1 MDKINLKEEATLE
14 KIRSFFNSE
23 DMNEEEI
30 ASVLEELSDDEK
42 EELTDYLLEEE
53 GISDLEEI
61 EEIDDIDDDIIEES
75 EDEEDDRPIK
85 RPEPVSLSPITRKD
99 MMKLSDLTNE
109 EIVER
114 FQQGNQNALSAL
126 VEKNQG
132 LVRSRASYFYRSHGN
147 DLDLEDLVQSGM
159 LGMIRAA
166 EKFDLS
172 LGYKFTTYA
181 YKWID
186 KAIRKAINKEGHT
199 IRIPAGK
206 YLKLNKLKQILKAN
220 PEASDEEI
228 YKILEKEGIDKK
240 QADDLF
246 LINRNQVNSTSLN
259 INLDSEDSTGDELM
273 DMVGDESTP
282 VDILILEKDM
292 ENFLMKALDQL
303 TDREK
308 QIIIYRYGLDNE
320 KPKTLEEIGTI
331 YDLSRERIRQI
342 ENQALGKLK
351 EYSDAENWKELL
363 QNKLRIYLQQFFCK
377 NFQESQAF

>member
-1 MDKINLKEEATLE
+1 MGDKMDKINLKDKKTLE
-14 KIRSFFNSE
+14 KLQEYLNSE
-23 DMNEEEI
+23 DLTEEEI
-30 ASVLEELSDDEK
+30 ISILEGLTEKEKDEIMDIISDEVDDDDE
-42 EELTDYLLEEE
+42 
-53 GISDLEEI
+53 
-61 EEIDDIDDDIIEES
+61 DDDFEERKTNVSKASIMPISRRDMIE
-75 EDEEDDRPIK
+75 
-85 RPEPVSLSPITRKD
+85 
-99 MMKLSDLTNE
+99 LSDLTNE
-109 EIVER
+109 QIVEQ
-114 FQQGNQNALSAL
+114 FQIGNQNALAAL

-132 LVRSRASYFYRSHGN
+132 LVRSRASYFFRSHGN

-220 PEASDEEI
+220 PEASDEEL
-228 YKILEKEGIDKK
+228 YRILEKEGIDKK

-282 VDILILEKDM
+282 VDMLILEKDM
-292 ENFLMKALDQL
+292 ENFLLKALDQL

-308 QIIIYRYGLDNE
+308 QIIIFRYGLDNE
-320 KPKTLEEIGTI
+320 KPKTLEEIGKI

-351 EYSDAENWKELL
+351 EFSERE
-363 QNKLRIYLQQFFCK
+363 
-377 NFQESQAF
+377 E

>member
-1 MDKINLKEEATLE
+1 MGDKMDKINLKDKKTLE
-14 KIRSFFNSE
+14 KLKEYLNSE
-23 DMNEEEI
+23 DLTEEEI
-30 ASVLEELSDDEK
+30 ISILEGLTEEEKDEIMDIISDEVDDDED
-42 EELTDYLLEEE
+42 E
-53 GISDLEEI
+53 
-61 EEIDDIDDDIIEES
+61 DDDFEERNKNSSKTSIMPISRRDMIE
-75 EDEEDDRPIK
+75 
-85 RPEPVSLSPITRKD
+85 
-99 MMKLSDLTNE
+99 LSDLTNE
-109 EIVER
+109 QIVEQ
-114 FQQGNQNALSAL
+114 FQIGNQNALAAL

-132 LVRSRASYFYRSHGN
+132 LVRSRASYFFRSHGN

-220 PEASDEEI
+220 PEASDEEL
-228 YKILEKEGIDKK
+228 YRILEKEGIDKK

-282 VDILILEKDM
+282 VDMLILEKDM
-292 ENFLMKALDQL
+292 ENFLLKALDQL

-308 QIIIYRYGLDNE
+308 QIIIFRYGLDNE
-320 KPKTLEEIGTI
+320 KPKTLEEIGKI

-351 EYSDAENWKELL
+351 EFSERE
-363 QNKLRIYLQQFFCK
+363 
-377 NFQESQAF
+377 E

>member
-53 GISDLEEI
+53 GISDPEEI

-85 RPEPVSLSPITRKD
+85 RSEPVSLSPITRKD

-220 PEASDEEI
+220 PEASDDEI

-282 VDILILEKDM
+282 VDVLILERDM

-351 EYSDAENWKELL
+351 EFSDSEN
-363 QNKLRIYLQQFFCK
+363 
-377 NFQESQAF
+377 

>member
-1 MDKINLKEEATLE
+1 MDKINLKDERVVERR
-14 KIRSFFNSE
+14 RSYFNSQ
-23 DMNEEEI
+23 DMGKEEI
-30 ASVLEELSDDEK
+30 ASVLEELSDEEK
-42 EELTDYLLEEE
+42 EELIEFIDDEEIE
-53 GISDLEEI
+53 DDEEFEEKDDI
-61 EEIDDIDDDIIEES
+61 EEIDDID
-75 EDEEDDRPIK
+75 EDEDDDEPKIK
-85 RPEPVSLSPITRKD
+85 RSESTAITPITRSD
-99 MMKLSDLTNE
+99 MMKMSDLTNE
-109 EIVER
+109 EIVEQ
-114 FQQGNQNALSAL
+114 FQKGNQNALAAL

-166 EKFDLS
+166 EKFDLT

-282 VDILILEKDM
+282 VDILILERDM

-303 TDREK
+303 TEREK

-320 KPKTLEEIGTI
+320 KPKTLEEIGSI

-351 EYSDAENWKELL
+351 EYSDAEN
-363 QNKLRIYLQQFFCK
+363 
-377 NFQESQAF
+377 

>member
-1 MDKINLKEEATLE
+1 MGDKMDKINLKDKKTLE
-14 KIRSFFNSE
+14 KLQEYLNSE
-23 DMNEEEI
+23 DLTEEEI
-30 ASVLEELSDDEK
+30 ISILEGLTEEEKDEIMDIISDEVDDDE
-42 EELTDYLLEEE
+42 
-53 GISDLEEI
+53 
-61 EEIDDIDDDIIEES
+61 DDDDFEERNKNVSKTSIMPISRRDMIE
-75 EDEEDDRPIK
+75 
-85 RPEPVSLSPITRKD
+85 
-99 MMKLSDLTNE
+99 LSDLTNE
-109 EIVER
+109 QIVEQ
-114 FQQGNQNALSAL
+114 FQIGNQNALAAL

-132 LVRSRASYFYRSHGN
+132 LVRSRASYFFRSHGN

-220 PEASDEEI
+220 PEASDEEL
-228 YKILEKEGIDKK
+228 YRILEKEGIDKK

-282 VDILILEKDM
+282 VDMLILEKDM
-292 ENFLMKALDQL
+292 ENFLLKALDQL

-308 QIIIYRYGLDNE
+308 QIIIFRYGLDNE
-320 KPKTLEEIGTI
+320 KPKTLEEIGKI

-351 EYSDAENWKELL
+351 EFSERE
-363 QNKLRIYLQQFFCK
+363 
-377 NFQESQAF
+377 E

>member
-1 MDKINLKEEATLE
+1 MDKIN
-14 KIRSFFNSE
+14 FN
-23 DMNEEEI
+23 DEEI
-30 ASVLEELSDDEK
+30 FEKFKDFFDEDDIDEKEAQKIYKGLTEDEK
-42 EELTDYLLEEE
+42 EEFDQFL
-53 GISDLEEI
+53 
-61 EEIDDIDDDIIEES
+61 
-75 EDEEDDRPIK
+75 EDEELEEDEDKDEEDRKKIK
-85 RPEPVSLSPITRKD
+85 NSLVARQRSDIIR
-99 MMKLSDLTNE
+99 LSDLTNE
-109 EIVER
+109 QIVEQ
-114 FQQGNQNALSAL
+114 FQEGNQNALGAL
-126 VEKNQG
+126 VDKNQG

-147 DLDLEDLVQSGM
+147 DLELEDLVQSGM

-166 EKFDLS
+166 EKFDLT

-220 PEASDEEI
+220 PEASEEEL
-228 YKILEKEGIDKK
+228 YKILKQEGIDKK

-273 DMVGDESTP
+273 DMVGDDSIP
-282 VDILILEKDM
+282 VDDQILKKDM
-292 ENFLMKALDQL
+292 EDFLMKALDQL
-303 TDREK
+303 SDREK

-331 YDLSRERIRQI
+331 YSLSRERIRQI

-351 EYSDAENWKELL
+351 QYSD
-363 QNKLRIYLQQFFCK
+363 QD
-377 NFQESQAF
+377 

>member
-1 MDKINLKEEATLE
+1 MDKINFNDEEVFEKFKDFFDEDDIDEKEAQ
-14 KIRSFFNSE
+14 KIYKGLTE
-23 DMNEEEI
+23 
-30 ASVLEELSDDEK
+30 DEK
-42 EELTDYLLEEE
+42 EEFDQFLEDEE
-53 GISDLEEI
+53 LE
-61 EEIDDIDDDIIEES
+61 
-75 EDEEDDRPIK
+75 EDEEDVKKIK
-85 RPEPVSLSPITRKD
+85 NSLVARQRSDIIR
-99 MMKLSDLTNE
+99 LSDLTNE
-109 EIVER
+109 QIVEQ
-114 FQQGNQNALSAL
+114 FQEGNQNALGAL
-126 VEKNQG
+126 VDKNQG

-147 DLDLEDLVQSGM
+147 DLELEDLVQSGM

-220 PEASDEEI
+220 PEASEEEL
-228 YKILEKEGIDKK
+228 YKILKQEGIDKK

-273 DMVGDESTP
+273 DMVGDDSIP
-282 VDILILEKDM
+282 VDDQILKKDM
-292 ENFLMKALDQL
+292 EDFLMKALDQL
-303 TDREK
+303 SDREK

-331 YDLSRERIRQI
+331 YSLSRERIRQI

-351 EYSDAENWKELL
+351 QYSD
-363 QNKLRIYLQQFFCK
+363 QD
-377 NFQESQAF
+377 

>member
-1 MDKINLKEEATLE
+1 MDKIN
-14 KIRSFFNSE
+14 FN
-23 DMNEEEI
+23 DEEI
-30 ASVLEELSDDEK
+30 FEKFKDFFDEDEIDQKEAQKIYKGLTEEEK
-42 EELTDYLLEEE
+42 EEFDQFL
-53 GISDLEEI
+53 
-61 EEIDDIDDDIIEES
+61 
-75 EDEEDDRPIK
+75 EDEELEEDEDKDEEDRKKIK
-85 RPEPVSLSPITRKD
+85 NSLVARQRSDIIR
-99 MMKLSDLTNE
+99 LSDLTNE
-109 EIVER
+109 QIVEQ
-114 FQQGNQNALSAL
+114 FQEGNQNALGAL
-126 VEKNQG
+126 VDKNQG

-147 DLDLEDLVQSGM
+147 DLELEDLVQSGM

-166 EKFDLS
+166 EKFDLT

-220 PEASDEEI
+220 PEASEEEL
-228 YKILEKEGIDKK
+228 YKILKQEGIDKK

-273 DMVGDESTP
+273 DMVGDDSIP
-282 VDILILEKDM
+282 VDDQILKKDM
-292 ENFLMKALDQL
+292 EDFLMKALDQL
-303 TDREK
+303 SDREK

-331 YDLSRERIRQI
+331 YSLSRERIRQI

-351 EYSDAENWKELL
+351 QYSEQD
-363 QNKLRIYLQQFFCK
+363 
-377 NFQESQAF
+377 

>member
-1 MDKINLKEEATLE
+1 MDKIN
-14 KIRSFFNSE
+14 FN
-23 DMNEEEI
+23 DEEI
-30 ASVLEELSDDEK
+30 FEKFKDFFDEEDIDQKEAEKLYKSLTEDEK
-42 EELTDYLLEEE
+42 EEFDQYLEDEQL
-53 GISDLEEI
+53 D
-61 EEIDDIDDDIIEES
+61 
-75 EDEEDDRPIK
+75 EDEEENIHKIK
-85 RPEPVSLSPITRKD
+85 NSLVAKKRSDIIR
-99 MMKLSDLTNE
+99 LSDLTNE
-109 EIVER
+109 QIVEQ
-114 FQQGNQNALSAL
+114 FQEGNQNALGAL
-126 VEKNQG
+126 VDKNQG

-147 DLDLEDLVQSGM
+147 DLELEDLVQSGM

-166 EKFDLS
+166 EKFDLT

-220 PEASDEEI
+220 PEASEEEL
-228 YKILEKEGIDKK
+228 YKILKQEGIDKK

-273 DMVGDESTP
+273 DMVGDDSIP
-282 VDILILEKDM
+282 VDDQILKKDM
-292 ENFLMKALDQL
+292 EDFLMKALDQL
-303 TDREK
+303 SEREK

-331 YDLSRERIRQI
+331 YNLSRERIRQI

-351 EYSDAENWKELL
+351 QYSD
-363 QNKLRIYLQQFFCK
+363 QD
-377 NFQESQAF
+377 

>member
-1 MDKINLKEEATLE
+1 MGDKMDKINLKDKKTLE
-14 KIRSFFNSE
+14 KLQEYLNSE
-23 DMNEEEI
+23 DLTEEEI
-30 ASVLEELSDDEK
+30 ISILEGLTEEEKDEIMDIISDEVDDDDE
-42 EELTDYLLEEE
+42 
-53 GISDLEEI
+53 
-61 EEIDDIDDDIIEES
+61 DDDFEERKTNVSKASIMPISRRDMIE
-75 EDEEDDRPIK
+75 
-85 RPEPVSLSPITRKD
+85 
-99 MMKLSDLTNE
+99 LSDLTNE
-109 EIVER
+109 QIVEQ
-114 FQQGNQNALSAL
+114 FQIGNQNALAAL

-132 LVRSRASYFYRSHGN
+132 LVRSRASYFFRSHGN

-220 PEASDEEI
+220 PEASDEEL
-228 YKILEKEGIDKK
+228 YRILEKEGIDKK

-282 VDILILEKDM
+282 VDMLILEKDM
-292 ENFLMKALDQL
+292 ENFLLKALDQL

-308 QIIIYRYGLDNE
+308 QIIIFRYGLDNE
-320 KPKTLEEIGTI
+320 KPKTLEEIGKI

-351 EYSDAENWKELL
+351 EFSERE
-363 QNKLRIYLQQFFCK
+363 
-377 NFQESQAF
+377 E

>member
-1 MDKINLKEEATLE
+1 MDKIN
-14 KIRSFFNSE
+14 FN
-23 DMNEEEI
+23 DEEI
-30 ASVLEELSDDEK
+30 FEKFKDFFDEEDIDQKEAEKLYKSLTEDEK
-42 EELTDYLLEEE
+42 EEFDQYLEDEQLEDDEEE
-53 GISDLEEI
+53 NIHKIKNSLVAKKRS
-61 EEIDDIDDDIIEES
+61 DII
-75 EDEEDDRPIK
+75 R
-85 RPEPVSLSPITRKD
+85 
-99 MMKLSDLTNE
+99 LSDLTNE
-109 EIVER
+109 QIVEQ
-114 FQQGNQNALSAL
+114 FQEGNQNALGAL
-126 VEKNQG
+126 VDKNQG

-147 DLDLEDLVQSGM
+147 DLELEDLVQSGM

-166 EKFDLS
+166 EKFDLT

-220 PEASDEEI
+220 PEASEEEL
-228 YKILEKEGIDKK
+228 YKILKQEGIDKK

-273 DMVGDESTP
+273 DMVGDDSIP
-282 VDILILEKDM
+282 VDDQILKKDM
-292 ENFLMKALDQL
+292 EDFLMKALDQL
-303 TDREK
+303 SEREK

-331 YDLSRERIRQI
+331 YNLSRERIRQI

-351 EYSDAENWKELL
+351 QYSD
-363 QNKLRIYLQQFFCK
+363 QD
-377 NFQESQAF
+377 

>member
-1 MDKINLKEEATLE
+1 MDKINFK
-14 KIRSFFNSE
+14 
-23 DMNEEEI
+23 DEEI
-30 ASVLEELSDDEK
+30 FKKFKDFFDEEDIDEK
-42 EELTDYLLEEE
+42 KAQKIYDSLGEDEKDELEQFL
-53 GISDLEEI
+53 
-61 EEIDDIDDDIIEES
+61 
-75 EDEEDDRPIK
+75 EDEELEEDIESDRKKIANSLVARK
-85 RPEPVSLSPITRKD
+85 RSDIIR
-99 MMKLSDLTNE
+99 LSDLTNE
-109 EIVER
+109 QIVGQ
-114 FQQGNQNALSAL
+114 FQEGNQNALGAL
-126 VEKNQG
+126 VDKNQG

-147 DLDLEDLVQSGM
+147 DLELEDLVQSGM

-220 PEASDEEI
+220 PEASEEEL
-228 YKILEKEGIDKK
+228 YKILKQEGIDKK

-273 DMVGDESTP
+273 DMVGDDSIP
-282 VDILILEKDM
+282 VDDQILKKDM
-292 ENFLMKALDQL
+292 EDFLMKALDQL
-303 TDREK
+303 SDREK

-320 KPKTLEEIGTI
+320 KPKTLEEIGTL
-331 YDLSRERIRQI
+331 YNLSRERIRQI

-351 EYSDAENWKELL
+351 QYSD
-363 QNKLRIYLQQFFCK
+363 QD
-377 NFQESQAF
+377 

>member
-1 MDKINLKEEATLE
+1 MGDKMDKINLKDKKTLE
-14 KIRSFFNSE
+14 KLQEYLNSE
-23 DMNEEEI
+23 DLTEEEI
-30 ASVLEELSDDEK
+30 ISILEGLTEEEKDEIMDIISDEVDDDDE
-42 EELTDYLLEEE
+42 
-53 GISDLEEI
+53 
-61 EEIDDIDDDIIEES
+61 DDDDFEERKTNVSKASIMPISRRDMIE
-75 EDEEDDRPIK
+75 
-85 RPEPVSLSPITRKD
+85 
-99 MMKLSDLTNE
+99 LSDLTNE
-109 EIVER
+109 QIVEQ
-114 FQQGNQNALSAL
+114 FQIGNQNALAAL

-132 LVRSRASYFYRSHGN
+132 LVRSRASYFFRSHGN

-220 PEASDEEI
+220 PEASDEEL
-228 YKILEKEGIDKK
+228 YRILEKEGIDKK

-282 VDILILEKDM
+282 VDMLILEKDM
-292 ENFLMKALDQL
+292 ENFLLKALDQL

-308 QIIIYRYGLDNE
+308 QIIIFRYGLDNE
-320 KPKTLEEIGTI
+320 KPKTLEEIGKI

-351 EYSDAENWKELL
+351 EFSERE
-363 QNKLRIYLQQFFCK
+363 
-377 NFQESQAF
+377 E

>member
-1 MDKINLKEEATLE
+1 MDKINLKD
-14 KIRSFFNSE
+14 KRIVDRIRAFFNSE
-23 DMNEEEI
+23 DMGVEEI
-30 ASVLEELSDDEK
+30 ASVLEELSEEEK
-42 EELTDYLLEEE
+42 EELTDFVEEE
-53 GISDLEEI
+53 EIQEDEDYEEKDDI
-61 EEIDDIDDDIIEES
+61 EEADDIDEDD
-75 EDEEDDRPIK
+75 EDEEPKVK
-85 RPEPVSLSPITRKD
+85 RSESTAITPITRSD
-99 MMKLSDLTNE
+99 MMKMSDLTNE
-109 EIVER
+109 EIVEQ
-114 FQQGNQNALSAL
+114 FQLGNQNALAAL

-166 EKFDLS
+166 EKFDLT

-282 VDILILEKDM
+282 VDMLILERDM
-292 ENFLMKALDQL
+292 ENFLMQALDQL
-303 TDREK
+303 TERER

-320 KPKTLEEIGTI
+320 KPKTLEEIGSI

-351 EYSDAENWKELL
+351 EYSDAE
-363 QNKLRIYLQQFFCK
+363 
-377 NFQESQAF
+377 S

>member
-1 MDKINLKEEATLE
+1 MDKIN
-14 KIRSFFNSE
+14 FN
-23 DMNEEEI
+23 DEEI
-30 ASVLEELSDDEK
+30 FEKFKDFFDEDEIDQKEAQKIYKGLTEDEK
-42 EELTDYLLEEE
+42 EEFDQFL
-53 GISDLEEI
+53 
-61 EEIDDIDDDIIEES
+61 
-75 EDEEDDRPIK
+75 EDEELEEDEYKDEEDRKKIK
-85 RPEPVSLSPITRKD
+85 NSLVARQRSDIIR
-99 MMKLSDLTNE
+99 LSDLTNE
-109 EIVER
+109 QIVEQ
-114 FQQGNQNALSAL
+114 FQQGNQNALGAL
-126 VEKNQG
+126 VDKNQG

-147 DLDLEDLVQSGM
+147 DLELEDLVQSGM

-166 EKFDLS
+166 EKFDLT

-220 PEASDEEI
+220 PEASEEEL
-228 YKILEKEGIDKK
+228 YKILKQEGIDKK

-273 DMVGDESTP
+273 DMVGDDSIP
-282 VDILILEKDM
+282 VDDQILKKDM
-292 ENFLMKALDQL
+292 EDFLMKALDQL
-303 TDREK
+303 SDREK

-331 YDLSRERIRQI
+331 YSLSRERIRQI

-351 EYSDAENWKELL
+351 QYSD
-363 QNKLRIYLQQFFCK
+363 
-377 NFQESQAF
+377 QE

>member
-1 MDKINLKEEATLE
+1 MDKINLKDERVVER
-14 KIRSFFNSE
+14 IRSYFNSQ
-23 DMNEEEI
+23 DMGKEEI
-30 ASVLEELSDDEK
+30 ANVLEELTDEEK
-42 EELTDYLLEEE
+42 EELIDFIEDEEILEDEDYEEK
-53 GISDLEEI
+53 DDI
-61 EEIDDIDDDIIEES
+61 EEIDDID
-75 EDEEDDRPIK
+75 EEDDEDEPKIK
-85 RPEPVSLSPITRKD
+85 RSESTAITPITRSD
-99 MMKLSDLTNE
+99 MMKMSDLTNE
-109 EIVER
+109 EIVEQ
-114 FQQGNQNALSAL
+114 FQKGNQNALAAL

-166 EKFDLS
+166 EKFDLT

-282 VDILILEKDM
+282 VDILILERDM

-303 TDREK
+303 TEREK

-320 KPKTLEEIGTI
+320 KPKTLEEIGSI

-351 EYSDAENWKELL
+351 EYSDAEN
-363 QNKLRIYLQQFFCK
+363 
-377 NFQESQAF
+377 

>member
-1 MDKINLKEEATLE
+1 MDKINLKDKQTLE
-14 KIRSFFNSE
+14 KLKEYLNSE
-23 DMNEEEI
+23 DLSEEEI
-30 ASVLEELSDDEK
+30 YTILEGLSQEEKDEIIDIITDDE
-42 EELTDYLLEEE
+42 
-53 GISDLEEI
+53 
-61 EEIDDIDDDIIEES
+61 
-75 EDEEDDRPIK
+75 EDEEDDDEFIGRNKSGVNTSITPIK
-85 RPEPVSLSPITRKD
+85 RKD

-109 EIVER
+109 QIVEQ
-114 FQQGNQNALSAL
+114 FQIGNQNALAAL

-132 LVRSRASYFYRSHGN
+132 LVRSRASYFFRSHGN

-220 PEASDEEI
+220 PEASDEEL
-228 YKILEKEGIDKK
+228 YRILENEGIDKK

-282 VDILILEKDM
+282 VDMLILEKDM
-292 ENFLMKALDQL
+292 ENFLLKALDQL

-320 KPKTLEEIGTI
+320 KPKTLEEIGKI

-342 ENQALGKLK
+342 ENQALDKLK
-351 EYSDAENWKELL
+351 EFSERE
-363 QNKLRIYLQQFFCK
+363 
-377 NFQESQAF
+377 E

>member
-1 MDKINLKEEATLE
+1 MDKINLKDEQTLE
-14 KIRSFFNSE
+14 KLREYLNADELS
-23 DMNEEEI
+23 EEEI
-30 ASVLEELSDDEK
+30 STTIEGLS
-42 EELTDYLLEEE
+42 EEE
-53 GISDLEEI
+53 QDELIDYISEDYEE
-61 EEIDDIDDDIIEES
+61 EF
-75 EDEEDDRPIK
+75 DEEDDFEGGLAKRNPASIKPIK
-85 RPEPVSLSPITRKD
+85 RQD
-99 MMKLSDLTNE
+99 MMKLSDLSNE
-109 EIVER
+109 EIVSQ
-114 FQQGNQNALSAL
+114 FQMGNQNALAAL

-132 LVRSRASYFYRSHGN
+132 LVRSRASYFFRSHGN

-220 PEASDEEI
+220 PEASDEEL
-228 YKILEKEGIDKK
+228 YKILENEGIDKK

-282 VDILILEKDM
+282 VDMIILEKDM
-292 ENFLMKALDQL
+292 EEFLIKALDQL
-303 TDREK
+303 TEREK

-320 KPKTLEEIGTI
+320 KPKTLEEIGKI
-331 YDLSRERIRQI
+331 YNLSRERIRQI

-351 EYSDAENWKELL
+351 DFSEMEG
-363 QNKLRIYLQQFFCK
+363 
-377 NFQESQAF
+377 

>member
-1 MDKINLKEEATLE
+1 MRIKINKFKMGDNMDKINLEDKETLE
-14 KIRSFFNSE
+14 KLKDYLDNPDMTDE
-23 DMNEEEI
+23 DLLKVIESLTEDQKEEI
-30 ASVLEELSDDEK
+30 LEIIAEDDE
-42 EELTDYLLEEE
+42 DF
-53 GISDLEEI
+53 
-61 EEIDDIDDDIIEES
+61 DDD
-75 EDEEDDRPIK
+75 DDDLIGSAKKGVNTSLAPIK
-85 RPEPVSLSPITRKD
+85 RKD
-99 MMKLSDLTNE
+99 MMKLSDLNNE
-109 EIVER
+109 EIVEQ
-114 FQQGNQNALSAL
+114 FQLGNQNALAAL

-132 LVRSRASYFYRSHGN
+132 LVRSRASYFFRSHGN

-220 PEASDEEI
+220 PEASDEEL
-228 YKILEKEGIDKK
+228 YRILENEGINKK

-282 VDILILEKDM
+282 VDMLILEKDM
-292 ENFLMKALDQL
+292 ENFLMQALDQL

-320 KPKTLEEIGTI
+320 KPKTLEQIGSI

-351 EYSDAENWKELL
+351 DYSDLVG
-363 QNKLRIYLQQFFCK
+363 
-377 NFQESQAF
+377 

>member
-1 MDKINLKEEATLE
+1 MDKINLKDKKTLE
-14 KIRSFFNSE
+14 KLQEYLNSE
-23 DMNEEEI
+23 DLTEEEI
-30 ASVLEELSDDEK
+30 ISILEGLTEEEKDEIMDIISDEVDDDDE
-42 EELTDYLLEEE
+42 
-53 GISDLEEI
+53 
-61 EEIDDIDDDIIEES
+61 DDDFEERNKNVSKTSIMPISRRDMIE
-75 EDEEDDRPIK
+75 
-85 RPEPVSLSPITRKD
+85 
-99 MMKLSDLTNE
+99 LSDLTNE
-109 EIVER
+109 QIVEQ
-114 FQQGNQNALSAL
+114 FQIGNQNALAAL

-132 LVRSRASYFYRSHGN
+132 LVRSRASYFFRSHGN

-220 PEASDEEI
+220 PEASDEEL
-228 YKILEKEGIDKK
+228 YRILEKEGIDKK

-282 VDILILEKDM
+282 VDMLILEKDM
-292 ENFLMKALDQL
+292 ENFLLKALDQL

-308 QIIIYRYGLDNE
+308 QIIIFRYGLDNE
-320 KPKTLEEIGTI
+320 KPKTLEEIGKI

-351 EYSDAENWKELL
+351 DFSEREE
-363 QNKLRIYLQQFFCK
+363 
-377 NFQESQAF
+377 

>member
-1 MDKINLKEEATLE
+1 MDKINLKDEETLE
-14 KIRSFFNSE
+14 KLKDYLNTA
-23 DMNEEEI
+23 DMNEEEL
-30 ASVLEELSDDEK
+30 AEVLDKLSDEEK
-42 EELTDYLLEEE
+42 EEIIDILTE
-53 GISDLEEI
+53 
-61 EEIDDIDDDIIEES
+61 DDD
-75 EDEEDDRPIK
+75 DFDDDDDDDDDDLIGNAKKGTNTSIAPI
-85 RPEPVSLSPITRKD
+85 RRRD
-99 MMKLSDLTNE
+99 MMKLSDLNNE
-109 EIVER
+109 EIVEQ
-114 FQQGNQNALSAL
+114 FQLGNQNALSAL

-132 LVRSRASYFYRSHGN
+132 LVRSRASYFFRSHGN

-228 YKILEKEGIDKK
+228 YRILENEGINKK

-282 VDILILEKDM
+282 VDMLILEKDM
-292 ENFLMKALDQL
+292 ENFLMQALDQL
-303 TDREK
+303 TEREK

-320 KPKTLEEIGTI
+320 KPKTLEQIGTI

-351 EYSDAENWKELL
+351 DYSDS
-363 QNKLRIYLQQFFCK
+363 IG
-377 NFQESQAF
+377 

>member
-1 MDKINLKEEATLE
+1 MGDKMDKINLKDKKTLE
-14 KIRSFFNSE
+14 KLQEYLNSE
-23 DMNEEEI
+23 DLTEEEI
-30 ASVLEELSDDEK
+30 ISILEGLTEEEKDEIMDIISDEVDDDE
-42 EELTDYLLEEE
+42 
-53 GISDLEEI
+53 
-61 EEIDDIDDDIIEES
+61 DDDDFEERKTNVSKTSIMPISRRDMIE
-75 EDEEDDRPIK
+75 
-85 RPEPVSLSPITRKD
+85 
-99 MMKLSDLTNE
+99 LSDLTNE
-109 EIVER
+109 QIVEQ
-114 FQQGNQNALSAL
+114 FQIGNQNALAAL

-132 LVRSRASYFYRSHGN
+132 LVRSRASYFFRSHGN

-220 PEASDEEI
+220 PEASDEEL
-228 YKILEKEGIDKK
+228 YRILEKEGIDKK

-282 VDILILEKDM
+282 VDMLILEKDM
-292 ENFLMKALDQL
+292 ENFLLKALDQL

-308 QIIIYRYGLDNE
+308 QIIIFRYGLDNE
-320 KPKTLEEIGTI
+320 KPKTLEEIGKI

-351 EYSDAENWKELL
+351 EFSERE
-363 QNKLRIYLQQFFCK
+363 
-377 NFQESQAF
+377 E

>member
-1 MDKINLKEEATLE
+1 MGDKMDKINLKDEKTLE
-14 KIRSFFNSE
+14 KLKEYLNSE
-23 DMNEEEI
+23 DLTEEEI
-30 ASVLEELSDDEK
+30 GSILEGLSEEEK
-42 EELTDYLLEEE
+42 EE
-53 GISDLEEI
+53 
-61 EEIDDIDDDIIEES
+61 IIEIITDDVDD
-75 EDEEDDRPIK
+75 EDEDDEFIGRSNK
-85 RPEPVSLSPITRKD
+85 SASTAITSISRRD

-109 EIVER
+109 QIVEQ
-114 FQQGNQNALSAL
+114 FQIGNQNALAAL

-132 LVRSRASYFYRSHGN
+132 LVRSRASYFFRSHGN

-220 PEASDEEI
+220 PEASDEEL
-228 YKILEKEGIDKK
+228 YRILENEGIDKK

-282 VDILILEKDM
+282 VDMLILEKDM
-292 ENFLMKALDQL
+292 ENFLLKALDQL

-320 KPKTLEEIGTI
+320 KPKTLEEIGKI

-351 EYSDAENWKELL
+351 EFSERE
-363 QNKLRIYLQQFFCK
+363 
-377 NFQESQAF
+377 E

>member
-1 MDKINLKEEATLE
+1 MDKINLKDKQTLE
-14 KIRSFFNSE
+14 KLKEYLNSE
-23 DMNEEEI
+23 DLSEEEI
-30 ASVLEELSDDEK
+30 YTILEGLSQEEKDEIIDIINDDE
-42 EELTDYLLEEE
+42 
-53 GISDLEEI
+53 
-61 EEIDDIDDDIIEES
+61 
-75 EDEEDDRPIK
+75 EDEEDDDEFIGRNKSGVNTSITPIK
-85 RPEPVSLSPITRKD
+85 RKD

-109 EIVER
+109 QIVEQ
-114 FQQGNQNALSAL
+114 FQIGNQNALAAL

-132 LVRSRASYFYRSHGN
+132 LVRSRASYFFRSHGN

-220 PEASDEEI
+220 PEASDEEL
-228 YKILEKEGIDKK
+228 YRILENEGIDKK

-282 VDILILEKDM
+282 VDMLILEKDM
-292 ENFLMKALDQL
+292 ENFLLKALDQL

-320 KPKTLEEIGTI
+320 KPKTLEEIGKI

-351 EYSDAENWKELL
+351 EFSERE
-363 QNKLRIYLQQFFCK
+363 
-377 NFQESQAF
+377 E

>member
-1 MDKINLKEEATLE
+1 MDKINLKDESILE
-14 KIRSFFNSE
+14 KFREFYNPDEEIDSE
-23 DMNEEEI
+23 DAKTLYEEMP
-30 ASVLEELSDDEK
+30 EEKK
-42 EELTDYLLEEE
+42 EDFSEFL
-53 GISDLEEI
+53 LEEI
-61 EEIDDIDDDIIEES
+61 EDLEESPKEDFVDDDVDVITEEDLEDD
-75 EDEEDDRPIK
+75 EDEEEESLVSSPK
-85 RPEPVSLSPITRKD
+85 RIANSIVARKRND
-99 MMKLSDLTNE
+99 IIKLSDLTNE
-109 EIVER
+109 EIVES
-114 FQQGNQNALSAL
+114 FQNGNQNALGAL
-126 VEKNQG
+126 VDKNQG
-132 LVRSRASYFYRSHGN
+132 LVRSRASYFFRSHGN
-147 DLDLEDLVQSGM
+147 DLELEDLVQSGM

-166 EKFDLS
+166 EKFDLT

-228 YKILEKEGIDKK
+228 YAILENEGINKK

-273 DMVGDESTP
+273 DMVGDDSTP
-282 VDILILEKDM
+282 VDDQILEKDM
-292 ENFLMKALDQL
+292 EMFLLKALNQL

-320 KPKTLEEIGTI
+320 KPKTLEEIGKI
-331 YDLSRERIRQI
+331 YNLSRERIRQI

-351 EYSDAENWKELL
+351 EFSDKE
-363 QNKLRIYLQQFFCK
+363 
-377 NFQESQAF
+377 

>member
-1 MDKINLKEEATLE
+1 MDKIDFNDEEVFE
-14 KIRSFFNSE
+14 KFEDFFDDDDIDE
-23 DMNEEEI
+23 KQAQKIYKGLTE
-30 ASVLEELSDDEK
+30 DEK
-42 EELTDYLLEEE
+42 EEFEQFLEDEE
-53 GISDLEEI
+53 LEI
-61 EEIDDIDDDIIEES
+61 EEEEDRKKIKNSIVARQRSDII
-75 EDEEDDRPIK
+75 R
-85 RPEPVSLSPITRKD
+85 
-99 MMKLSDLTNE
+99 LSDLTNE
-109 EIVER
+109 QIVEQ
-114 FQQGNQNALSAL
+114 FQEGNQNALGAL
-126 VEKNQG
+126 VDKNQG

-147 DLDLEDLVQSGM
+147 DLELEDLVQSGM

-166 EKFDLS
+166 EKFDLT

-220 PEASDEEI
+220 PEASEEEL
-228 YKILEKEGIDKK
+228 YKILKQEGIDKK

-273 DMVGDESTP
+273 DMVGDDSIP
-282 VDILILEKDM
+282 VDDQILKKDM
-292 ENFLMKALDQL
+292 EDFLMKALDQL
-303 TDREK
+303 SDREK

-331 YDLSRERIRQI
+331 YNLSRERIRQI

-351 EYSDAENWKELL
+351 QYSD
-363 QNKLRIYLQQFFCK
+363 QD
-377 NFQESQAF
+377 

>member
-1 MDKINLKEEATLE
+1 MDKINFKDEEVLD
-14 KIRSFFNSE
+14 KFKDFF
-23 DMNEEEI
+23 DEEEI
-30 ASVLEELSDDEK
+30 DQKEALKIYKKLTDEEK
-42 EELTDYLLEEE
+42 EEFDQYLEDE
-53 GISDLEEI
+53 DLDNEFE
-61 EEIDDIDDDIIEES
+61 DDDKKKEKTNLLVA
-75 EDEEDDRPIK
+75 K
-85 RPEPVSLSPITRKD
+85 RRSDIL
-99 MMKLSDLTNE
+99 KLSDLTNE
-109 EIVER
+109 QIVEQ
-114 FQQGNQNALSAL
+114 FQKGNQNALGAL
-126 VEKNQG
+126 VDKNQG

-147 DLDLEDLVQSGM
+147 DLELEDLVQSGM

-220 PEASDEEI
+220 PEASEEEL
-228 YKILEKEGIDKK
+228 YKILKQEGIDKK

-273 DMVGDESTP
+273 DMVGDESIP
-282 VDILILEKDM
+282 VDDQILKKDM
-292 ENFLMKALDQL
+292 EEFLMKALDQL
-303 TDREK
+303 SDREK
-308 QIIIYRYGLDNE
+308 QIIVYRYGLDNE

-331 YDLSRERIRQI
+331 YNLSRERIRQI

-351 EYSDAENWKELL
+351 QYSD
-363 QNKLRIYLQQFFCK
+363 
-377 NFQESQAF
+377 QE

>member
-1 MDKINLKEEATLE
+1 MGDKMDKINLKDKKTLE
-14 KIRSFFNSE
+14 KLKEYLNSE
-23 DMNEEEI
+23 DLTEEEI
-30 ASVLEELSDDEK
+30 ISILEGLTEEEKDEIMDIISDEVDDDE
-42 EELTDYLLEEE
+42 
-53 GISDLEEI
+53 
-61 EEIDDIDDDIIEES
+61 DDDDFEGRNKNVSKTSIMPISRRDMIE
-75 EDEEDDRPIK
+75 
-85 RPEPVSLSPITRKD
+85 
-99 MMKLSDLTNE
+99 LSDLTNE
-109 EIVER
+109 QIVEQ
-114 FQQGNQNALSAL
+114 FQIGNQNALAAL

-132 LVRSRASYFYRSHGN
+132 LVRSRASYFFRSHGN

-220 PEASDEEI
+220 PEASDEEL
-228 YKILEKEGIDKK
+228 YRILEKEGIDKK

-282 VDILILEKDM
+282 VDMLILEKDM
-292 ENFLMKALDQL
+292 ENFLLKALDQL

-308 QIIIYRYGLDNE
+308 QIIIFRYGLDNE
-320 KPKTLEEIGTI
+320 KPKTLEEIGKI

-351 EYSDAENWKELL
+351 EFSERE
-363 QNKLRIYLQQFFCK
+363 
-377 NFQESQAF
+377 E

>member
-1 MDKINLKEEATLE
+1 MDKINLKDEKTLE
-14 KIRSFFNSE
+14 KLKEYLNSE
-23 DMNEEEI
+23 DLTEEEI
-30 ASVLEELSDDEK
+30 GSILEGLSEEEK
-42 EELTDYLLEEE
+42 EE
-53 GISDLEEI
+53 
-61 EEIDDIDDDIIEES
+61 IIEIITDDVDD
-75 EDEEDDRPIK
+75 EDEDDEFIGRSNKSASTAITPIS
-85 RPEPVSLSPITRKD
+85 RRD

-109 EIVER
+109 QIVEQ
-114 FQQGNQNALSAL
+114 FQIGNQNALAAL

-132 LVRSRASYFYRSHGN
+132 LVRSRASYFFRSHGN

-220 PEASDEEI
+220 PEASDEEL
-228 YKILEKEGIDKK
+228 YRILENEGIDKK

-282 VDILILEKDM
+282 VDMLILEKDM
-292 ENFLMKALDQL
+292 ENFLLKALDQL

-320 KPKTLEEIGTI
+320 KPKTLEEIGKI

-351 EYSDAENWKELL
+351 EFSERE
-363 QNKLRIYLQQFFCK
+363 
-377 NFQESQAF
+377 E

>member
-1 MDKINLKEEATLE
+1 MGDKMDKINLKDKKTLE
-14 KIRSFFNSE
+14 KLKEYLNSE
-23 DMNEEEI
+23 DLTEEEI
-30 ASVLEELSDDEK
+30 ISILEGLTEEEKDEIIDIISDEVDDDED
-42 EELTDYLLEEE
+42 E
-53 GISDLEEI
+53 
-61 EEIDDIDDDIIEES
+61 DDDFEERSKNISKTSIMPISRRDMIE
-75 EDEEDDRPIK
+75 
-85 RPEPVSLSPITRKD
+85 
-99 MMKLSDLTNE
+99 LSDLTNE
-109 EIVER
+109 QIVEQ
-114 FQQGNQNALSAL
+114 FQIGNQNALAAL

-132 LVRSRASYFYRSHGN
+132 LVRSRASYFFRSHGN

-220 PEASDEEI
+220 PEASDEEL
-228 YKILEKEGIDKK
+228 YRILEKEGIDKK

-282 VDILILEKDM
+282 VDMLILEKDM
-292 ENFLMKALDQL
+292 ENFLLKALDQL

-308 QIIIYRYGLDNE
+308 QIIIFRYGLDNE
-320 KPKTLEEIGTI
+320 KPKTLEEIGKI

-351 EYSDAENWKELL
+351 EFSERE
-363 QNKLRIYLQQFFCK
+363 
-377 NFQESQAF
+377 E

>member
-1 MDKINLKEEATLE
+1 MDKINFNDEEVFEKFKDFFDEDEIDQKEAQ
-14 KIRSFFNSE
+14 KIYKGLTE
-23 DMNEEEI
+23 
-30 ASVLEELSDDEK
+30 DEK
-42 EELTDYLLEEE
+42 EEFDQFL
-53 GISDLEEI
+53 
-61 EEIDDIDDDIIEES
+61 
-75 EDEEDDRPIK
+75 EDEELEEDEYKDEEDRKKIK
-85 RPEPVSLSPITRKD
+85 NSLVARQRSDIIR
-99 MMKLSDLTNE
+99 LSDLTNE
-109 EIVER
+109 QIVEQ
-114 FQQGNQNALSAL
+114 FQEGNQNALGAL
-126 VEKNQG
+126 VDKNQG

-147 DLDLEDLVQSGM
+147 DLELEDLVQSGM

-166 EKFDLS
+166 EKFDLT

-220 PEASDEEI
+220 PEASEEEL
-228 YKILEKEGIDKK
+228 YKILKQEGIDKK

-273 DMVGDESTP
+273 DMVGDDSIP
-282 VDILILEKDM
+282 VDDQILKKDM
-292 ENFLMKALDQL
+292 EDFLMKALDQL
-303 TDREK
+303 SDREK

-331 YDLSRERIRQI
+331 YSLSRERIRQI

-351 EYSDAENWKELL
+351 QYSD
-363 QNKLRIYLQQFFCK
+363 QD
-377 NFQESQAF
+377 

>member
-1 MDKINLKEEATLE
+1 MDKINFNDEEVFEKFKDFFDEDDIDEKEAQ
-14 KIRSFFNSE
+14 KIYKGLTE
-23 DMNEEEI
+23 
-30 ASVLEELSDDEK
+30 DEK
-42 EELTDYLLEEE
+42 EEFDQFLEDEE
-53 GISDLEEI
+53 LE
-61 EEIDDIDDDIIEES
+61 
-75 EDEEDDRPIK
+75 EDEEDRKKIK
-85 RPEPVSLSPITRKD
+85 NSLVARQRSDIIR
-99 MMKLSDLTNE
+99 LSDLTNE
-109 EIVER
+109 QIVEQ
-114 FQQGNQNALSAL
+114 FQEGNQNALGAL
-126 VEKNQG
+126 VDKNQG

-147 DLDLEDLVQSGM
+147 DLELEDLVQSGM

-166 EKFDLS
+166 EKFDLT

-220 PEASDEEI
+220 PEASEEEL
-228 YKILEKEGIDKK
+228 YKILKQEGIDKK

-273 DMVGDESTP
+273 DMVGDDSIP
-282 VDILILEKDM
+282 VDDQILKKDM
-292 ENFLMKALDQL
+292 EDFLMKALDQL
-303 TDREK
+303 SDREK

-331 YDLSRERIRQI
+331 YSLSRERIRQI

-351 EYSDAENWKELL
+351 QYSD
-363 QNKLRIYLQQFFCK
+363 QD
-377 NFQESQAF
+377 

>member
-1 MDKINLKEEATLE
+1 
-14 KIRSFFNSE
+14 
-23 DMNEEEI
+23 
-30 ASVLEELSDDEK
+30 
-42 EELTDYLLEEE
+42 
-53 GISDLEEI
+53 
-61 EEIDDIDDDIIEES
+61 
-75 EDEEDDRPIK
+75 
-85 RPEPVSLSPITRKD
+85 
-99 MMKLSDLTNE
+99 
-109 EIVER
+109 
-114 FQQGNQNALSAL
+114 
-126 VEKNQG
+126 
-132 LVRSRASYFYRSHGN
+132 
-147 DLDLEDLVQSGM
+147 SGM

-282 VDILILEKDM
+282 VDMLILERDM
-292 ENFLMKALDQL
+292 ENFLMQALDQL
-303 TDREK
+303 TERER

-320 KPKTLEEIGTI
+320 KPKTLEEIGSI

-351 EYSDAENWKELL
+351 EYSDAEN
-363 QNKLRIYLQQFFCK
+363 
-377 NFQESQAF
+377 

>member
-1 MDKINLKEEATLE
+1 MGDAMDKINLKDEETLE
-14 KIRSFFNSE
+14 KLKDYLNTA
-23 DMNEEEI
+23 DMNEEEL
-30 ASVLEELSDDEK
+30 AEVLDKLSDEEK
-42 EELTDYLLEEE
+42 EEIIDILTE
-53 GISDLEEI
+53 
-61 EEIDDIDDDIIEES
+61 DDD
-75 EDEEDDRPIK
+75 DFDDDDDDDDDDLIGNAKKGTNTSIAPI
-85 RPEPVSLSPITRKD
+85 RRRD
-99 MMKLSDLTNE
+99 MMKLSDLNNE
-109 EIVER
+109 EIVEQ
-114 FQQGNQNALSAL
+114 FQLGNQNALSAL

-132 LVRSRASYFYRSHGN
+132 LVRSRASYFFRSHGN

-228 YKILEKEGIDKK
+228 YRILENEGINKK

-282 VDILILEKDM
+282 VDMLILEKDM
-292 ENFLMKALDQL
+292 ENFLMQALDQL
-303 TDREK
+303 TEREK

-320 KPKTLEEIGTI
+320 KPKTLEQIGTI

-351 EYSDAENWKELL
+351 DYSDS
-363 QNKLRIYLQQFFCK
+363 IG
-377 NFQESQAF
+377 

>member
-1 MDKINLKEEATLE
+1 MDKIN
-14 KIRSFFNSE
+14 FN
-23 DMNEEEI
+23 DEEI
-30 ASVLEELSDDEK
+30 FEKFKDFFDEDEIDQKEAQKIYKGLTEDEK
-42 EELTDYLLEEE
+42 EEFDQFL
-53 GISDLEEI
+53 
-61 EEIDDIDDDIIEES
+61 
-75 EDEEDDRPIK
+75 EDEELEEDEYKDEEDRKKIK
-85 RPEPVSLSPITRKD
+85 NSLVARQRSDIIR
-99 MMKLSDLTNE
+99 LSDLTNE
-109 EIVER
+109 QIVEQ
-114 FQQGNQNALSAL
+114 FQQGNQNALGAL
-126 VEKNQG
+126 VDKNQG

-147 DLDLEDLVQSGM
+147 DLELEDLVQSGM

-166 EKFDLS
+166 EKFDLT

-220 PEASDEEI
+220 PEASEEEL
-228 YKILEKEGIDKK
+228 YKILKQEGIDKK

-273 DMVGDESTP
+273 DMVGDDSIP
-282 VDILILEKDM
+282 VDDQILKKDM
-292 ENFLMKALDQL
+292 EDFLMKALDQL
-303 TDREK
+303 SDREK

-331 YDLSRERIRQI
+331 YSLSRERIRQI

-351 EYSDAENWKELL
+351 QYSD
-363 QNKLRIYLQQFFCK
+363 QD
-377 NFQESQAF
+377 

>member
-1 MDKINLKEEATLE
+1 MDKINFNDEEVFE
-14 KIRSFFNSE
+14 KFKDFFDE
-23 DMNEEEI
+23 DDI
-30 ASVLEELSDDEK
+30 DEK
-42 EELTDYLLEEE
+42 EAQKIYKGLTEEE
-53 GISDLEEI
+53 KEEFEQFLEDEELEI
-61 EEIDDIDDDIIEES
+61 EEEEERKKIKNSLVARQRSDII
-75 EDEEDDRPIK
+75 R
-85 RPEPVSLSPITRKD
+85 
-99 MMKLSDLTNE
+99 LSDLTNE
-109 EIVER
+109 QIVEQ
-114 FQQGNQNALSAL
+114 FQEGNQNALGAL
-126 VEKNQG
+126 VDKNQG

-147 DLDLEDLVQSGM
+147 DLELEDLVQSGM

-166 EKFDLS
+166 EKFDLT

-220 PEASDEEI
+220 PEASEEEL
-228 YKILEKEGIDKK
+228 YKILKQEGIDKK

-273 DMVGDESTP
+273 DMVGDDSIP
-282 VDILILEKDM
+282 VDDQILKKDM
-292 ENFLMKALDQL
+292 EDFLMKALDQL
-303 TDREK
+303 SDREK

-331 YDLSRERIRQI
+331 YSLSRERIRQI

-351 EYSDAENWKELL
+351 QYSD
-363 QNKLRIYLQQFFCK
+363 
-377 NFQESQAF
+377 QE

>member
-53 GISDLEEI
+53 GISDPEEI
-61 EEIDDIDDDIIEES
+61 EEVDDIDDDIIEES

-85 RPEPVSLSPITRKD
+85 RPEPISLSPITRKD

-351 EYSDAENWKELL
+351 EYSDAEN
-363 QNKLRIYLQQFFCK
+363 
-377 NFQESQAF
+377 

>member
-1 MDKINLKEEATLE
+1 MDKINFNDEEVFEKFKDFFDEDDIDEKEAQ
-14 KIRSFFNSE
+14 KIYKGLTE
-23 DMNEEEI
+23 
-30 ASVLEELSDDEK
+30 DEK
-42 EELTDYLLEEE
+42 EEFDQFLEDEE
-53 GISDLEEI
+53 LE
-61 EEIDDIDDDIIEES
+61 
-75 EDEEDDRPIK
+75 EDEEDVKKIK
-85 RPEPVSLSPITRKD
+85 NSLVARQRSDIIR
-99 MMKLSDLTNE
+99 LSDLTNE
-109 EIVER
+109 QIVEQ
-114 FQQGNQNALSAL
+114 FQEGNQNALGAL
-126 VEKNQG
+126 VDKNQG

-147 DLDLEDLVQSGM
+147 DLELEDLVQSGM

-220 PEASDEEI
+220 PEASEEEL
-228 YKILEKEGIDKK
+228 YKILKQEGIDKK

-273 DMVGDESTP
+273 DMVGDDSIP
-282 VDILILEKDM
+282 VDDQILKKDM
-292 ENFLMKALDQL
+292 EDFLMKALDQL
-303 TDREK
+303 SDREK

-331 YDLSRERIRQI
+331 YNLSRERIRQI

-351 EYSDAENWKELL
+351 QYSD
-363 QNKLRIYLQQFFCK
+363 QD
-377 NFQESQAF
+377 